1 MQITNERN
9 EVIEAAV
16 SIVITAESRSFYE
29 YELEIIREFMTKYYV
44 RHESVVK
51 DHAILLDGKIKDGHF
66 YPDYSSE
73 VLNKIFIPRGKMLNQ
88 EELGALR
95 QKFNLIGE

>member
-16 SIVITAESRSFYE
+16 SIVITSENRSFYE
-29 YELEIIREFMTKYYV
+29 YELETIRKFMAKYV
-44 RHESVVK
+44 RHDISVIK
-51 DHAILLDGKIKDGHF
+51 DHAILFNGNIKDGHF

-88 EELGALR
+88 EELSALR
-95 QKFNLIGE
+95 QKFNL